1 MNNFG
6 IGNKHG
12 YIRLSSDSSMN
23 ATVSDISHTNT
34 LSDQLASVKNS
45 AAANYQPDNPHMENY
60 GRSTRDNGKDTM
72 RMAITKLY
80 NEVSNSDK
88 INIDKKDLNKLIDKM
103 NHNDVNYYDMKK
115 QVTTLGELKVLHR
128 SISNKHS

>member
-23 ATVSDISHTNT
+23 ATD
-34 LSDQLASVKNS
+34 
-45 AAANYQPDNPHMENY
+45 
-60 GRSTRDNGKDTM
+60 STRDNGKDTM

-80 NEVSNSDK
+80 KVVSNSDK
-88 INIDKKDLNKLIDKM
+88 INFDKKDLNKLIDKM
-103 NHNDVNYYDMKK
+103 NHNDVNYYYIKK
-115 QVTTLGELKVLHR
+115 QVTT
-128 SISNKHS
+128 

>member
-23 ATVSDISHTNT
+23 ATVSDISHTKA
-34 LSDQLASVKNS
+34 LSVQLASVKNS
-45 AAANYQPDNPHMENY
+45 AAANYQPDDPHMENY
-60 GRSTRDNGKDTM
+60 GRSNRDNGKDTM

-80 NEVSNSDK
+80 KVVSNSDK
-88 INIDKKDLNKLIDKM
+88 IYINKKDLDKLIDKM
-103 NHNDVNYYDMKK
+103 NHNDVNYYDIKK

-128 SISNKHS
+128 SIGNKHS